1 MAALYSGLPV
11 GAAAVT
17 AAHPVRRRRT
27 RQSGQ
32 QTQLDS
38 PAALSRQHQKIYIH
52 EVEDPQ

>member
-17 AAHPVRRRRT
+17 VAYSVRRRRT

-38 PAALSRQHQKIYIH
+38 PAVTPIVNIKTSIH